1 MNSVIDSLQTWAR
14 SLRATAPQPQAHAQ
28 DPVAWRLC
36 AWPEL
41 PEPLRRARVLRLLST
56 MSVRPVNRQWM
67 LWQSGLA
74 PQVLDALLAQLL
86 QAGAVKRVALPS
98 SRAAVPAT
106 PLHHLV

>member
-14 SLRATAPQPQAHAQ
+14 SLRATAPEPQADAQ

-41 PEPLRRARVLRLLST
+41 PEPLRTARVLRLLST

-74 PQVLDALLAQLL
+74 PRVLDALLAQLM
-86 QAGAVKRVALPS
+86 QAGALKRVEL
-98 SRAAVPAT
+98 PAT
-106 PLHHLV
+106 RTATPASTLNYVV

>member
-14 SLRATAPQPQAHAQ
+14 FLRAPAPAPKADAQ
-28 DPVAWRLC
+28 DPVAWRLR

-41 PEPLRRARVLRLLST
+41 PEPMRRARVLRLLST

-74 PQVLDALLAQLL
+74 PREVDALLAHLM
-86 QAGAVKRVALPS
+86 QAGAVQRLELPAR
-98 SRAAVPAT
+98 RAAAPAS
-106 PLHHLV
+106 PLHDLV